1 MKGTKK
7 LSAVM
12 WLLIIQLVIMVAMS
26 LTVNKLISIRIHDN
40 TLDHL
45 QTVTN
50 ERARIIE
57 MYVESAEE
65 TLSYYSKAA
74 QITDLLKSDDPSKE
88 QELIDKAFEYTKAYS
103 AEIPNLE
110 GIYVSEWNTHV
121 LAQTEFKY
129 PDTDMTTRTDTD
141 SLKQLQD
148 ALIEQGETGVYN
160 AGMIISPASGKQIV
174 SMYKGVFDEYGN
186 PIGIVG
192 LGVYT
197 QGLVKDLEDLKAIG
211 LNEVSYAMVGAKD
224 YKFVF
229 YPIPEIIGQ
238 TANEKNIQSICDSL
252 TKGTGKYEG
261 NYEVSIEGTDFV
273 GCYTYIPKY
282 KWLLMLNDTKHEV
295 YTVSRNLRTYMLI
308 FLAFIVGIVAIFA
321 YLNKRQ
327 EKINQKLA
335 QTIIKNNKTKD
346 SLYTAMFKDVL
357 TDVGNRIGFSM
368 ELEEIKPTSSDPYY
382 FIMYNIGGFSE
393 INTAYGNDIGDWA
406 LLRTVDTLKQ
416 VFKNGSIYRT
426 GSDEFVVALPVR
438 EKDTTSED
446 VLDLAKDAYERL
458 TVEQNTPVGKLKFE
472 FKSAVIK
479 KTGVINTSLITILKD
494 IINKNPQA
502 GIGLINYSDLSK

>member
-7 LSAVM
+7 LSTVT
-12 WLLIIQLVIMVAMS
+12 WLLIIQLVIMVSMS
-26 LTVNKLISIRIHDN
+26 LVVTKVISATIHDN
-40 TLDHL
+40 TMEHL
-45 QTVTN
+45 QTITN
-50 ERARIIE
+50 ERAMIISE
-57 MYVESAEE
+57 FVDNAER
-65 TLSYYSKAA
+65 TLDYYSQAD
-74 QITDLLKSDDPSKE
+74 QIKNLLKADDPSQE
-88 QELIDKAFEYTKAYS
+88 QELIDSAFEYTKAYS
-103 AEIPNLE
+103 EKIEDLE

-148 ALIEQGETGVYN
+148 ALVAAGDNVYN
-160 AGMIISPASGKQIV
+160 VGMITSPATGKQII
-174 SMYKGVFDEYGN
+174 SMYKGVFDDYGN

-192 LGVYT
+192 LGIET
-197 QGLVKDLEDLKAIG
+197 KGLVKTLESLEIKGMTEVEYNMISVENFKVVLNTNTDLIGTTIEDKTVQGICTDLKAG
-211 LNEVSYAMVGAKD
+211 
-224 YKFVF
+224 
-229 YPIPEIIGQ
+229 
-238 TANEKNIQSICDSL
+238 
-252 TKGTGKYEG
+252 GTKYEETFGYAYGG
-261 NYEVSIEGTDFV
+261 NSFSGSYR
-273 GCYTYIPKY
+273 YISKY
-282 KWLLMLNDTKHEV
+282 KWILMVTDNDHEV
-295 YTVSRNLRTYMLI
+295 YAVSRNLRTYMIIFVVLI
-308 FLAFIVGIVAIFA
+308 IGVVGVFA

-368 ELEEIKPTSSDPYY
+368 ELDEVKPTSSDPYY

-458 TVEQNTPVGKLKFE
+458 SAEQNTPVGKLRFE